1 MRTRNNLNLI
11 ENMKYHRILI
21 NLFHDGFRSWTIT
34 LLISAI
40 LVNGLQ
46 SPPTMIKQPPHEK
59 LFEVFQGSDAE
70 QAERPFVLECEAKGD
85 PEPVYSWKKNG
96 IEFSYVAYDKRITQQ
111 PRRGSLVFTKPQP
124 IDEGLYQ
131 CFAENKH
138 GRSVSNAV
146 FLKRAELNS
155 FSNNEIITVHATE
168 GEPYTIPCHPPTG
181 YPKPQVFWI
190 IQSESGALINGI
202 NSSRLSVDPEGNLH
216 FSNVTQKDTLT
227 DAVYACSATS
237 TFKTTYRIGRRT
249 RLLVEPSGTTGQT
262 SYPPT
267 KQYVSPPN
275 VPALKGKRL
284 DLFCVFGGTPIPE
297 VTWVKRNGRIR
308 DGVIKTNYGK
318 TLTFPKV
325 EFSDEGIYE
334 CTASNGAGSIQ
345 THAMEVVVSSV
356 PYWIEVPNNTNAAD
370 TETVK
375 FKCAAAGIP
384 EPKLQWFK
392 NGDKLVPNDRVRV
405 NGNELIISS
414 VQEIV
419 DTAVYQCNA
428 SNVNG
433 YAFRDFYLNVLKLPP
448 EIVDPPEKETLAV
461 VTSDVILK
469 CRVFGAPKPEV
480 KWEKDDTPL
489 NGANYEV
496 LENGDLRIHHVL
508 VTDQGK
514 YKCIA
519 TNKFGIKFATGEL
532 KVKGKTK
539 IIHSPE
545 NFEVAAKKTAVFRC
559 SAEADPSL
567 DLKISWA
574 FNERRIDISHDP
586 RIVQSTD
593 NSLTITTT
601 KELDSGVYT
610 CIASTELDSVNASA
624 TLTVQDVPNAPKIIS
639 VECNELTAM
648 VEWIPTGDN
657 RAPVLSYDIQYNT
670 SFHPD
675 NWLNA
680 FTNVPVPDTK
690 FKVAMSPWT
699 NFTFRVIAKN
709 KIGPSEPSVPHG
721 FCSTKEDVPYKNP
734 DNVVGKGEAPG
745 ALTIRWTPMT
755 PIDHNSEGFYYKVS
769 WKRHDIENDSW
780 NSRTITDWK
789 QNYLTIENQP
799 IFKPYRIKVEAHNR
813 RGAAHTAAGEI
824 IGWSSEAK
832 PLRSPENFRVV
843 EIRDHKSA
851 LMAWDPVSSDS
862 VRGHF
867 QGYKI
872 QTYAVGEDEKLMREV
887 KIPPNVS
894 KALVQ
899 IFKPN
904 SRNIAKIFVY
914 NSMYM
919 SDPSNEVVV
928 NTPEGV
934 PGPVSS
940 FEGIA
945 MGSNAIYLYWSPP
958 DEPNGKIKGYR
969 IFYEIV
975 DGTELGPKQERFPQI
990 DDPKITGVKLG
1001 NLRPGTKYRITN
1013 HAITKMGMGE
1023 PFFIELETK
1032 SEDAAAQPDKPIFD
1046 INSVRAND
1054 GSDHVKI
1061 TWFPNSSKIPGNNF
1075 YVQYRLKGTNT
1086 FLSTP
1091 RDENQDSTV
1100 VYISGLDPDK
1110 TYEMRIVAV
1119 DGKYE
1124 TPSEL
1129 KEIIPSGAYGM
1140 DPIGHIANFAP
1151 WFISMMCAIA
1161 LIIVAVVLV
1170 CIVKRNRGGKYSVH
1184 EKEIAHGKDDYEE
1197 AGFNEYNKPLAYGGR
1212 GSRHSINSSL
1222 NAESDE
1228 DSMADYEA
1236 DSSKFGEDGSFIGE
1250 YGPKKKRDDVQS
1262 PTGIATFV

>member
-1 MRTRNNLNLI
+1 
-11 ENMKYHRILI
+11 MKI
-21 NLFHDGFRSWTIT
+21 
-34 LLISAI
+34 
-40 LVNGLQ
+40 
-46 SPPTMIKQPPHEK
+46 
-59 LFEVFQGSDAE
+59 
-70 QAERPFVLECEAKGD
+70 
-85 PEPVYSWKKNG
+85 
-96 IEFSYVAYDKRITQQ
+96 
-111 PRRGSLVFTKPQP
+111 
-124 IDEGLYQ
+124 
-131 CFAENKH
+131 
-138 GRSVSNAV
+138 
-146 FLKRAELNS
+146 
-155 FSNNEIITVHATE
+155 
-168 GEPYTIPCHPPTG
+168 
-181 YPKPQVFWI
+181 
-190 IQSESGALINGI
+190 
-202 NSSRLSVDPEGNLH
+202 
-216 FSNVTQKDTLT
+216 
-227 DAVYACSATS
+227 
-237 TFKTTYRIGRRT
+237 
-249 RLLVEPSGTTGQT
+249 
-262 SYPPT
+262 
-267 KQYVSPPN
+267 
-275 VPALKGKRL
+275 
-284 DLFCVFGGTPIPE
+284 
-297 VTWVKRNGRIR
+297 
-308 DGVIKTNYGK
+308 
-318 TLTFPKV
+318 
-325 EFSDEGIYE
+325 GIYE

-1075 YVQYRLKGTNT
+1075 YVQYRLKG
-1086 FLSTP
+1086 L
-1091 RDENQDSTV
+1091 
-1100 VYISGLDPDK
+1100 
-1110 TYEMRIVAV
+1110 
-1119 DGKYE
+1119 
-1124 TPSEL
+1124 
-1129 KEIIPSGAYGM
+1129 
-1140 DPIGHIANFAP
+1140 
-1151 WFISMMCAIA
+1151 
-1161 LIIVAVVLV
+1161 
-1170 CIVKRNRGGKYSVH
+1170 
-1184 EKEIAHGKDDYEE
+1184 
-1197 AGFNEYNKPLAYGGR
+1197 
-1212 GSRHSINSSL
+1212 
-1222 NAESDE
+1222 
-1228 DSMADYEA
+1228 
-1236 DSSKFGEDGSFIGE
+1236 
-1250 YGPKKKRDDVQS
+1250 
-1262 PTGIATFV
+1262 